1 MKKLYLILLA
11 AIGMTMTSCLMEEKE
26 LFDQTPAE
34 RMEAYLEGYR
44 TLLAE
49 SEGGWLLQY
58 YPEENQ
64 SYGGYAYILKF
75 TKDSVTAY
83 FQLATD
89 TEVPVSSLYKMTP
102 DDGPVITFD
111 TYNEYIHY
119 FATPSVSDYE
129 AMHGDYE
136 FRIVGKNSDASEI
149 YMKGKRTNNS
159 YTLVKFTGDP
169 AEYLNK
175 SNEVQAGLEAPAYE
189 MVMAEDTTSCA
200 LSGNIF
206 EYTYNVYTA
215 EDTTAVSGSVAFCYT
230 PEGIEFYTPV
240 EINGVE
246 YTGLVYN
253 AENGTLGSED
263 GKIVINQVIPPL
275 NQLFLLGNWFIK
287 YSTLGAYAKPYFDIV
302 KEAEAAIGEELQFA
316 FIGSMLYPGHFGF
329 QFISSGYGG
338 SLDFNY
344 ALEGEDKITLQF
356 AMAGA
361 GDGVWYHNN
370 ANFAYALFPFGYS
383 SPRTFVLTADDNK
396 NPSQIT
402 MTEVGNTRNT
412 ITLFAAQIAYPFD
425 N

>member
-1 MKKLYLILLA
+1 MKKIYLILLA
-11 AIGMTMTSCLMEEKE
+11 AIGLTMTSCLMEEKE

-83 FQLATD
+83 FQLANN
-89 TEVPVSSLYKMTP
+89 TEETVSSLYKMTP

-119 FATPSVSDYE
+119 FATPDVQNYE

-136 FRIVGKNSDASEI
+136 FRIVGKNADASEV

-159 YTLVKFTGDP
+159 YTLVKFTGNP
-169 AEYLNK
+169 AEYLDK
-175 SNEVQAGLEAPAYE
+175 ANEVQAGIAAPSYE
-189 MVMAEDTTSCA
+189 MVMGEDTTSCS
-200 LSGNIF
+200 LSSNVF
-206 EYTYNVYTA
+206 EYSYNVYT
-215 EDTTAVSGSVAFCYT
+215 ETDTTAVSGTMAFCFT
-230 PEGIEFYTPV
+230 PEGIDFYEPV
-240 EINGVE
+240 VINGVE
-246 YTGLVYN
+246 YEGLAYN
-253 AENGTLGSED
+253 AEEGTLVSED

-275 NQLFLLGNWFIK
+275 NQLFVLGNWFIK
-287 YSTLGAYAKPYFDIV
+287 YSTLSAEGQYYFNYLKKSLDS
-302 KEAEAAIGEELQFA
+302 IGEELQYA
-316 FIGSMLYPGHFGF
+316 FIGSMLYPGNFGF

-338 SLDFNY
+338 SLNFAY
-344 ALEGEDKITLQF
+344 AFEGEDIITLQF

-361 GDGVWYHNN
+361 GNGVWYHNN
-370 ANFAYALFPFGYS
+370 AGMHYALRPFGYS
-383 SPRTFVLTADDNK
+383 SARTFKLTADDIK
-396 NPSQIT
+396 NPTEIT
-402 MTEVGNTRNT
+402 MTEVGNEAHTM
-412 ITLFAAQIAYPFD
+412 TLYAAQIAYPF
-425 N
+425 NN